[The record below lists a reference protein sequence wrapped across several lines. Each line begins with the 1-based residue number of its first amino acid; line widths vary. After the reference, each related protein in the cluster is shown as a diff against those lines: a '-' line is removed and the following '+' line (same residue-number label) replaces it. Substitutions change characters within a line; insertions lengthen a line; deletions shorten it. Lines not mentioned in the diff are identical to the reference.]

1 MNEKK
6 IVFVLLLIGCIVLP
20 ILAVFGIWLPSVA
33 SYNRLFGS
41 HVTMAY
47 DQATFEGMQVQVLA
61 VWGQMNKTFA
71 DYDFSTTYN
80 TPWYW
85 AQNYENTL
93 AANRDYFGSLV
104 DRLNETIKEKEQILA
119 GNKTIMV
126 PYNSWYQQTLEGFR
140 NESKREGGLDWAING
155 AWFLSFAPTAFWLW
169 WWVIPLETALVVAT
183 FIATFWAEIVE

>member
-1 MNEKK
+1 MNGKP
-6 IVFVLLLIGCIVLP
+6 IVFVLLVVLCIALP
-20 ILAVFGIWLPSVA
+20 VFALFGIYLPSIA
-33 SYNRLFGS
+33 QYNRLFGS

-47 DQATFEGMQVQVLA
+47 DQATFEGMQTQVLA

-71 DYDFSTTYN
+71 DYDFATTYN

-85 AQNYENTL
+85 EQNYENSL
-93 AANRDYFGSLV
+93 VANRDYFRSLV
-104 DRLNETIKEKEQILA
+104 DRLNQTIKEKEQILA

-155 AWFLSFAPTAFWLW
+155 AWYLSFAPMAYWVW
-169 WWVIPLETALVVAT
+169 WWVIPLEIVLII
-183 FIATFWAEIVE
+183 IAIIAFVWAFE